1 MNGAASHLATR
12 RGFQGLHKM
21 EGFYRKDGVR
31 ELLAKEK
38 KGLFLGQDSL
48 GEGEGMTRILSC
60 TSLLGGGDGNGV
72 VADHITGADQK
83 IPA

>member
-1 MNGAASHLATR
+1 MLLQKWNRTKR
-12 RGFQGLHKM
+12 
-21 EGFYRKDGVR
+21 
-31 ELLAKEK
+31 LLAKEK
-38 KGLFLGQDSL
+38 KGLFIGQDSL
-48 GEGEGMTRILSC
+48 GEGERTTRILSC